1 MAPKSLADRID
12 ALLPQTQC
20 GRCKFEACRPYAEAL
35 ASGVA
40 DINRCPPGG
49 QTSIEALARLL
60 GVAPK
65 ALDPECGQ
73 EHPQTRVVIDE
84 AWCIGCVK
92 CVQVCPVDAIVGA
105 AGQMHT
111 VLAEECTG
119 CDRCIAPCPMDCIQ
133 VVPAQSSSAPPEPN
147 EVPKTGAFVPAHW
160 PGGWTQARAERA
172 RRRYRARQA
181 RLDRQQR
188 LRAKRRKRQLEMLAG
203 RTEGA
208 DAEASRKAAIEA
220 AIARAQARRAQVRR

>member
-1 MAPKSLADRID
+1 MAPKPLVDRID

-20 GRCKFEACRPYAEAL
+20 GRCKFAACRPYAEAL
-35 ASGVA
+35 ARGTA

-49 QTSIEALARLL
+49 YTTIEALARLL

-73 EHPQTRVVIDE
+73 AHRPTVVVIDE

-92 CVQVCPVDAIVGA
+92 CLHACPVDAIIGA

-111 VLAEECTG
+111 VLAAECTG
-119 CDRCIAPCPMDCIQ
+119 CDRCIAPCPMDCIR
-133 VVPAQSSSAPPEPN
+133 VVPAQGAAPGGPYEMPA
-147 EVPKTGAFVPAHW
+147 TGALVPARW

-172 RRRYRARQA
+172 RRRYRARQERLERQRRA
-181 RLDRQQR
+181 RVE
-188 LRAKRRKRQLEMLAG
+188 RRKQQLEVFAG
-203 RTEGA
+203 RKDGT
-208 DAEASRKAAIEA
+208 DSKASKKAAIEA
-220 AIARAQARRAQVRR
+220 AIARAQARRVQIHR